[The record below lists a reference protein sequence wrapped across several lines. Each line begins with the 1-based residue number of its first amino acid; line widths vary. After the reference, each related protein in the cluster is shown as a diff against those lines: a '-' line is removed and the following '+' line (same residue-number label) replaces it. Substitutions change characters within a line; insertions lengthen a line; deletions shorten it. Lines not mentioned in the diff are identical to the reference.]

1 MSNPVEE
8 FFQHWGIPGM
18 HWGQRKSKRSMGE
31 KSFVTTEPY
40 GQGEIR
46 STRPNTM
53 HLSNVQLQARIS
65 RLKLENDYTA
75 LTTPVPKLSPGK
87 KFVDSVLN
95 DSGKK
100 VATKYASEYAIK
112 GIDKA
117 IAAAL
122 VKGAVKAAT

>member
-1 MSNPVEE
+1 MSDPVEK
-8 FFQHWGIPGM
+8 FFAHVGIPGM
-18 HWGQRKSKRSMGE
+18 KWGQRKSKRGG
-31 KSFVTTEPY
+31 KSFVTTEPD
-40 GQGEIR
+40 GAGEVR
-46 STRPNTM
+46 STRANTM
-53 HLSNVQLQARIS
+53 HLSNAQLQTRIA

-75 LTTPVPKLSPGK
+75 LTKPAPRAGQ
-87 KFVDSVLN
+87 KFVNSILS